1 MSRYEIVFTPRAVAQ
16 LRSETAFWEGEGARE
31 LFEAELADA
40 LARMAT
46 TPAIAPPYLPLAK
59 VGVRRTLLR
68 RTHHHVYFRLDEAAK
83 LVIVLTIWHSTRPDP
98 EL

>member
-1 MSRYEIVFTPRAVAQ
+1 MSHYEIVFTRTAVAQ
-16 LRSETAFWEGEGARE
+16 LRSAVAFWEAEGARE

-59 VGVRRTLLR
+59 RGVRRTLLR
-68 RTHHHVYFRLDEAAK
+68 RSRHHVYFRLDAAANQ
-83 LVIVLTIWHSTRPDP
+83 VIVLTIWHSARPDP